1 VGAAKSGT
9 TSLYRD
15 LAQHP
20 AIYMAPMKEPH
31 YFSQIQPSVS
41 WEPFFPH
48 VRDER
53 EYLALFRGASTEELL
68 GEAST
73 SYLWDAEAA
82 ERIKRAVPEARI
94 LVILRDPVERAYS
107 HYWNDVREGLE
118 KRSFEEALAEE
129 RERSGRGG
137 WGVTSLYLDC
147 GRYADQVGRYLDRFG
162 EAVRVDFLEDYV
174 SDKASTVAGIYSFLG
189 LGEMASEAAQQQMN
203 AISLPRNRLGR
214 AMFGSGAVRRL
225 ARATLPRSVR
235 SRLRGALLE
244 EADPPPMEPATRA
257 LLTETF
263 RPDAA
268 RLSALLGKPLPWEAL
283 VAGGSVLRG

>member
-1 VGAAKSGT
+1 
-9 TSLYRD
+9 
-15 LAQHP
+15 
-20 AIYMAPMKEPH
+20 MKEPH
-31 YFSQIQPSVS
+31 FFSRIQPSAS

-48 VRDER
+48 VRDEQ
-53 EYLALFRGASTEELL
+53 EYLALFRGATTEQLI

-82 ERIKRAVPEARI
+82 DRIKRAVPEARI
-94 LVILRDPVERAYS
+94 LVMLRDPVQRAYS

-118 KRSFEEALAEE
+118 KRSFEEAVAEE
-129 RERSGRGG
+129 HQRSGRGG

-174 SDKASTVAGIYSFLG
+174 SDKAGTVAGVYSFVG
-189 LGEMASEAAQQQMN
+189 VGPVPAGPAQRRMN
-203 AISLPRNRLGR
+203 EISLPRNRLGR
-214 AMFGSGAVRRL
+214 AVFSSGAARRL
-225 ARATLPRSVR
+225 ARAALPRSLR
-235 SRLRGALLE
+235 GRLRGALLE

-257 LLTETF
+257 LLTEVF
-263 RPDAA
+263 RPEAA
-268 RLSALLGKPLPWEAL
+268 RLSALLGRPPPWDAL

>member
-9 TSLYRD
+9 TSLCRD

-20 AIYMAPMKEPH
+20 AIYMSPMKEPH
-31 YFSQIQPSVS
+31 YFSRIEPSAN
-41 WEPFFPH
+41 WAPFFPH

-53 EYLALFRGASTEELL
+53 EYLALFRGAGSEELL

-73 SYLWDAEAA
+73 SYLWDEEAA
-82 ERIKRAVPEARI
+82 ERIKRRVPDARI
-94 LVILRDPVERAYS
+94 LVMLRDPVDRAYS

-129 RERSGRGG
+129 GQRSGRGG
-137 WGVTSLYLDC
+137 WGVTSLYIDC
-147 GRYADQVGRYLDRFG
+147 GRYADQVSRYLDRFG

-174 SDKASTVAGIYSFLG
+174 SDKAATVADVYSFLG
-189 LGEMASEAAQQQMN
+189 LAPMSSGAAQQQMN

-214 AMFGSGAVRRL
+214 AMFGSGAARRL

-235 SRLRGALLE
+235 GRLRGALLE
-244 EADPPPMEPATRA
+244 EADPPPMEAATRSR
-257 LLTETF
+257 LTETF
-263 RPDAA
+263 RPEAA
-268 RLSALLGKPLPWEAL
+268 RLSALLGRSPPWETL
-283 VAGGSVLRG
+283 VAGGSVLSS

>member
-20 AIYMAPMKEPH
+20 AIYMSLMKEPH
-31 YFSQIQPSVS
+31 FFSRIQPSAS

-48 VRDER
+48 VRDEQA
-53 EYLALFRGASTEELL
+53 YLALFRGATDEELL

-73 SYLWDAEAA
+73 SYLWDEEAA
-82 ERIKRAVPEARI
+82 ERIERRVPEARI
-94 LVILRDPVERAYS
+94 LVMLRDPVDRAYS

-129 RERSGRGG
+129 QRRAGRGG

-174 SDKASTVAGIYSFLG
+174 SDKASTVAGIYAFLG
-189 LGEMASEAAQQQMN
+189 LGQMASEPAQQQMN

-214 AMFGSGAVRRL
+214 AMFGSGAARRL

-235 SRLRGALLE
+235 GRLRGALLE
-244 EADPPPMEPATRA
+244 EADPPPMEPATRT
-257 LLTETF
+257 LLTEIF
-263 RPDAA
+263 RPEAA
-268 RLSALLGKPLPWEAL
+268 RLSALLGKPPPWEAL
-283 VAGGSVLRG
+283 LPGGSVLRG